1 MLSDVTEVTWTE
13 TCSVTPVIHILSC
26 GLLIRELGNSSIST
40 SSNHDLVIIFLS
52 FIGYL
57 QYFFIS
63 HGYFSNLV

>member
-40 SSNHDLVIIFLS
+40 SSNHDLVIIF
-52 FIGYL
+52 FIIYWL
-57 QYFFIS
+57 PSILL
-63 HGYFSNLV
+63 H